1 MDAEKRYENYLY
13 AVLAVCAIL
22 VGFLAGCIVLGMIIG
37 IAEAV
42 SGNS

>member
-22 VGFLAGCIVLGMIIG
+22 VGCIVLGMIIG

-42 SGNS
+42 SGNR